1 METENFKRRLTDV
14 KLMTVEIMTKRR
26 IILVSVVFFSITVF
40 TVQTLP
46 RTRSSNRTI
55 KPPGQ
60 PDNKRLRNMTAE
72 ERKKERE
79 KRREEL
85 KLYSE
90 RLRNMTEAERKREAA
105 KRWREGKLEYERRRK
120 ESMGSER
127 SPQKDKEYQEQ
138 MRIEREQWGKEIQ
151 ERIAQERKRFFHEKC
166 ALRPTEEQ
174 WKLIKPKLEKVRHL
188 SEQDEQARSTVGL
201 ILTSSSSSGAKTRDS
216 RSRSKPIW
224 QWKIS
229 WKDKAPAEL
238 TEAQKIANELIDL
251 VDSKSTKAEEFKNQ
265 MDALR
270 KSRSKQRSKQ
280 DELNRQL
287 SKAKARQE
295 LREVLTPR
303 QEAAL
308 ELWIYRWL

>member
-1 METENFKRRLTDV
+1 
-14 KLMTVEIMTKRR
+14 MTKRR

-46 RTRSSNRTI
+46 RTRSSNRTA
-55 KPPGQ
+55 KPP
-60 PDNKRLRNMTAE
+60 DAERSRNMTAE

-79 KRREEL
+79 KRREQL

-105 KRWREGKLEYERRRK
+105 KRRRQVKLENERRLK
-120 ESMGSER
+120 EMMRSQR
-127 SPQKDKEYQEQ
+127 SPQKEKEYQEQ
-138 MRIEREQWGKEIQ
+138 RRIEREQEYKEFQ
-151 ERIAQERKRFFHEKC
+151 ERIAEERKTFFHEKC

-174 WKLIKPKLEKVRHL
+174 WKLIKPKLEKIRHL
-188 SEQDEQARSTVGL
+188 REQARSTVGL
-201 ILTSSSSSGAKTRDS
+201 TLTSSSSSGAKTRDS
-216 RSRSKPIW
+216 RSRSVPTWK
-224 QWKIS
+224 WKIS

-238 TEAQKIANELIDL
+238 TEAQKIANELMDL
-251 VDSKSTKAEEFKNQ
+251 VDSKNTKAEEFKKK

-270 KSRSKQRSKQ
+270 ESRIRQEKLK
-280 DELNRQL
+280 RQL
-287 SKAKARQE
+287 SKARQE

-308 ELWIYRWL
+308 ELILGWLL

>member
-1 METENFKRRLTDV
+1 
-14 KLMTVEIMTKRR
+14 
-26 IILVSVVFFSITVF
+26 
-40 TVQTLP
+40 
-46 RTRSSNRTI
+46 
-55 KPPGQ
+55 
-60 PDNKRLRNMTAE
+60 MTAE

-79 KRREEL
+79 KRRAQR

-105 KRWREGKLEYERRRK
+105 KRHRQVKLENERRLK
-120 ESMGSER
+120 ELRRSQR
-127 SPQKDKEYQEQ
+127 SPQKEKEYQEQ
-138 MRIEREQWGKEIQ
+138 RRIEREQWLKENQ
-151 ERIAQERKRFFHEKC
+151 ERRAEWRKTFFREKC

-188 SEQDEQARSTVGL
+188 RGEQARSTVGVF
-201 ILTSSSSSGAKTRDS
+201 LTSSSSSGAKTRDS
-216 RSRSKPIW
+216 RSRSVPTW

-238 TEAQKIANELIDL
+238 TEAQKIANELMDL
-251 VDSKSTKAEEFKNQ
+251 VDSKSTKAEEFKEK

-280 DELNRQL
+280 EGLNRQL
-287 SKAKARQE
+287 SKARQE

-308 ELWIYRWL
+308 ELLFYKGWL

>member
-1 METENFKRRLTDV
+1 
-14 KLMTVEIMTKRR
+14 MTKQI

-55 KPPGQ
+55 KPPGP
-60 PDNKRLRNMTAE
+60 PDTKRLRNMTAE
-72 ERKKERE
+72 EKKRE
-79 KRREEL
+79 FAKRREQA

-105 KRWREGKLEYERRRK
+105 KRLEQWKLEYERRRK
-120 ESMGSER
+120 ERMRSER

-138 MRIEREQWGKEIQ
+138 MRIYREQEFKEFQ
-151 ERIAQERKRFFHEKC
+151 ERNAEWRKTFFHEKC
-166 ALRPTEEQ
+166 ALKPTEEQ

-188 SEQDEQARSTVGL
+188 RNLARSTVGL
-201 ILTSSSSSGAKTRDS
+201 TLTSSSSSGAKTGDS
-216 RSRSKPIW
+216 RSRSVPTWK
-224 QWKIS
+224 WKIS

-238 TEAQKIANELIDL
+238 TEAQKIANALMDL
-251 VDSKSTKAEEFKNQ
+251 VDSKSTRAEEFKKK

-270 KSRSKQRSKQ
+270 ESRRRQEKLK
-280 DELNRQL
+280 RQL
-287 SKAKARQE
+287 SKARQE